1 MAGFFMTTIVLT
13 ITKYSQVNNPL
24 IITSAMKTKI
34 LYTLIFT
41 GIVSGSDVWAQN
53 VKKDTLQKNTQVIQN
68 NVMIDSLKKDE
79 TIRDITQKVIESTY
93 KNYPSQPGQPTIIIN
108 NIILPP
114 DYNKKTELPANA
126 SRGMY
131 SGSQDDEDYRT
142 WQRERRYRQQE
153 MNENRSSGNNNRNS
167 SDRNRMTFQER
178 FAERKPRNSGTWVIP
193 MAGIHASG
201 FDADFKNGKYSGRAG
216 WNAGLD
222 IRMRAKRF
230 FVQPGLHYFNS
241 SMRVTSEDS
250 LSDASLNDGPRIHS
264 LKLPVMIG
272 LYLTRANKG
281 FFRFNIKAGGVA
293 NYLLA
298 VDKTTLAQFN
308 KDNLHDFSYGLNGGI
323 GLEFGFITIDITHE
337 WGISNFFK
345 DSSQKNNI
353 LRATLGFK
361 I

>member
-1 MAGFFMTTIVLT
+1 MT
-13 ITKYSQVNNPL
+13 
-24 IITSAMKTKI
+24 TKI
-34 LYTLIFT
+34 LYTLVLT
-41 GIVSGSDVWAQN
+41 GIISGSVWAQ
-53 VKKDTLQKNTQVIQN
+53 KDTLQKNTKVIQN

-114 DYNKKTELPANA
+114 DYNKKTELPSNA

-131 SGSQDDEDYRT
+131 SGSQDDEDYRAFL
-142 WQRERRYRQQE
+142 RERRYRQQE
-153 MNENRSSGNNNRNS
+153 TGRNRKSDNRPNT

-250 LSDASLNDGPRIHS
+250 LSDASLNKGPRIHS
-264 LKLPVMIG
+264 LKLPVMLG

-337 WGISNFFK
+337 WGISNYFK
-345 DSSQKNNI
+345 DSNQKNNI

>member
-1 MAGFFMTTIVLT
+1 
-13 ITKYSQVNNPL
+13 
-24 IITSAMKTKI
+24 MKTKLI
-34 LYTLIFT
+34 YTFLLT
-41 GIVSGSDVWAQN
+41 GILAGSVWAQTVN
-53 VKKDTLQKNTQVIQN
+53 KDTLQKSPNVVQNTIT
-68 NVMIDSLKKDE
+68 IDSVNKNE
-79 TIRDITQKVIESTY
+79 TINDIAKRVIESTY
-93 KNYPSQPGQPTIIIN
+93 KNFPQQPGQPTIVIN
-108 NIILPP
+108 NIIVPP
-114 DYNKKTELPANA
+114 DYYKKPEVQNNPSA
-126 SRGMY
+126 GMSY
-131 SGSQDDEDYRT
+131 GSQDDEDFRA
-142 WQRERRYRQQE
+142 WQRERRYRRDE
-153 MNENRSSGNNNRNS
+153 M
-167 SDRNRMTFQER
+167 DRNYSRNNDQNSYSENDRDRITFRER

-201 FDADFKNGKYSGRAG
+201 FDADFKKDKYSGRVG

-241 SMRVTSEDS
+241 SMQITSEDS
-250 LSDASLNDGPRIHS
+250 ISDVKLNSGPRIHS

-272 LYLTRANKG
+272 IYLTRANKG

-298 VDKTTLAQFN
+298 VDKTKLAQFN

-337 WGISNFFK
+337 WGITDYFK
-345 DSSQKNNI
+345 DSNQKNNI